1 MSHIYNA
8 GYAVVSD
15 TTDPNSVTALQSGH
29 TMKLA
34 VSEDGT
40 TIWKFVEGNPLGE
53 KWVPALP
60 DNVALKDE
68 DETITGTW
76 TFNNAISAP
85 GGTSTEWNTA
95 YDRSVVGASFYTSNG
110 VYRITRQDG
119 LNVDTDLDGRW
130 LLFENW
136 DTNNTDI
143 DGLTSGSTFGKL
155 IEGSVAGH
163 FVLGIRSND
172 DNDAFYILATDNA
185 DYTGDYTEKLFEVSK
200 NRIQYKGDNVAR
212 QGVNNNFSVGQSI
225 IGSLDV
231 SSNISTTNGFAQFV
245 RNADATTPITL
256 LKLQNQF
263 TGQDVVYDFKL
274 GSSKELIIEGTSASS
289 KIISSQPVDITG
301 TLDVSGQI
309 KGTDL
314 EINLVGTDTAIIYGE
329 NDAQLRVRGT
339 NDHWSG
345 IGFKGSTGTE
355 GYLFY
360 NSTSE
365 YFHFTHRLDKGFNAV
380 FLDRTASS

>member
-76 TFNNAISAP
+76 TFNNVINAP

-95 YDRSVVGASFYTSNG
+95 YDRSITGASFNTSNG

-119 LNVDTDLDGRW
+119 SNVDTDLDGRW

-289 KIISSQPVDITG
+289 KIISSQPVEITG
-301 TLDVSGQI
+301 TLDVNGDVTISKDNPSIIIDDNLGGRSVSIGLVNNEFRI
-309 KGTDL
+309 KDVANNASVFVVDL
-314 EINLVGTDTAIIYGE
+314 SQNPTVLDVKAITTFERNVTFDQDIDVTGNLDV
-329 NDAQLRVRGT
+329 
-339 NDHWSG
+339 
-345 IGFKGSTGTE
+345 
-355 GYLFY
+355 
-360 NSTSE
+360 
-365 YFHFTHRLDKGFNAV
+365 
-380 FLDRTASS
+380 